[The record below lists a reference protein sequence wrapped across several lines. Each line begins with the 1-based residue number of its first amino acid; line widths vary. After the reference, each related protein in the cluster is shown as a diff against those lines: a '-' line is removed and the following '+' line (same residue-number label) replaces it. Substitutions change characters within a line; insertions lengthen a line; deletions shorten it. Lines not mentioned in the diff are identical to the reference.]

1 MDGRNRIHL
10 REMELGGGGG
20 GRSPQIPLHPVENPH
35 HHDHHLQQ
43 PDFHPHQALI
53 EEQLHHQHREMQNL
67 LLDNQRLAATHVA
80 LKQELSASN
89 EEIRHISTVASQVKA
104 DRDIEIRSLYEQS
117 LKLESEVSSI
127 GKFSSELAQ
136 AKVDI
141 QKLNAN
147 KLDLTSKLQAV
158 NGDLVRVRQEREEAK
173 SIESDIDAMR
183 LEVQKGRAAI
193 EFEKKAHAENLEHK
207 QVLEKNMN
215 ELTQAI
221 EKLRSELADA
231 EKRAQA
237 ANAASASVMVAPN
250 PGPVYAGSY
259 GHPQMGYVGVRPSY
273 FDPYR
278 WCNAMLMPGFSM
290 DQKQLHM
297 LHMAY
302 NKVKYIDE
310 CR

>member
-10 REMELGGGGG
+10 REMQLGGGG
-20 GRSPQIPLHPVENPH
+20 GRSPQIPLHPIDNH
-35 HHDHHLQQ
+35 HHLQQ

-53 EEQLHHQHREMQNL
+53 EEQLHHQHREMQTL
-67 LLDNQRLAATHVA
+67 LVDNQRLAATHVA

-117 LKLESEVSSI
+117 LKLESEVSTI
-127 GKFSSELAQ
+127 GKFSAELAQ

-147 KLDLTSKLQAV
+147 KLELTSKLQAV

-183 LEVQKGRAAI
+183 IEVQKGRAAI
-193 EFEKKAHAENLEHK
+193 EFEKKAHADNLEHK
-207 QVLEKNMN
+207 QLLEKNMN
-215 ELTQAI
+215 ELTQAT

-237 ANAASASVMVAPN
+237 AMVAPN

-259 GHPQMGYVGVRPSY
+259 GHPQMGYVGVGPSY
-273 FDPYR
+273 VDPY
-278 WCNAMLMPGFSM
+278 SM
-290 DQKQLHM
+290 HQMVQPNVDARFQYGS
-297 LHMAY
+297 AY
-302 NKVKYIDE
+302 APYGVQQSQVY
-310 CR
+310 R

>member
-1 MDGRNRIHL
+1 MEGRNRIHL
-10 REMELGGGGG
+10 REMQLGGG
-20 GRSPQIPLHPVENPH
+20 GRSSQIPLHPIENH
-35 HHDHHLQQ
+35 HHHHHLQQ

-80 LKQELSASN
+80 LKQEVSASN

-104 DRDIEIRSLYEQS
+104 DRDIEIRELHQHS
-117 LKLESEVSSI
+117 LKLESEVLTI
-127 GKFSSELAQ
+127 GKFSAELAQ

-141 QKLNAN
+141 HKLNAN
-147 KLDLTSKLQAV
+147 KLELTSKLQTV

-183 LEVQKGRAAI
+183 IEVQKGRAAI

-215 ELTQAI
+215 ELTRAI

-237 ANAASASVMVAPN
+237 ANTASASVMVAPN

-259 GHPQMGYVGVRPSY
+259 GHPQMGYVGVGHSY
-273 FDPYR
+273 VNPYNMHHMVEPNFDARFQYGSEAIAYAPYGVQQSQVYR
-278 WCNAMLMPGFSM
+278 
-290 DQKQLHM
+290 
-297 LHMAY
+297 
-302 NKVKYIDE
+302 
-310 CR
+310 

>member
-1 MDGRNRIHL
+1 MEGRNRIHL

-20 GRSPQIPLHPVENPH
+20 RSPQITLHPIDNPH
-35 HHDHHLQQ
+35 HHHLQQ
-43 PDFHPHQALI
+43 PDFHPPS
-53 EEQLHHQHREMQNL
+53 N
-67 LLDNQRLAATHVA
+67 NQRLAATHVA

-104 DRDIEIRSLYEQS
+104 DRDIEIRLLYEQS
-117 LKLESEVSSI
+117 LKIESEVSTI
-127 GKFSSELAQ
+127 GKFSAELAQ

-141 QKLNAN
+141 QKFNAN
-147 KLDLTSKLQAV
+147 KLELTWKLQAV
-158 NGDLVRVRQEREEAK
+158 NGDLIRVRRERE
-173 SIESDIDAMR
+173 SGIDTMR
-183 LEVQKGRAAI
+183 IGVQKGRAAI
-193 EFEKKAHAENLEHK
+193 EFEKKAHADNLEHK
-207 QVLEKNMN
+207 QLLEKNMN

-259 GHPQMGYVGVRPSY
+259 GHPQMGYVGVGPSY
-273 FDPYR
+273 VGPLITCIR
-278 WCNAMLMPGFSM
+278 WCNPILMPGFGM

-297 LHMAY
+297 LQSQVY
-302 NKVKYIDE
+302 
-310 CR
+310 R

>member
-1 MDGRNRIHL
+1 MEGRNRIHL
-10 REMELGGGGG
+10 REMQG
-20 GRSPQIPLHPVENPH
+20 GRSSQIPLHPIENPH
-35 HHDHHLQQ
+35 HHHLQQ

-104 DRDIEIRSLYEQS
+104 DRDIEIRELHQHSF
-117 LKLESEVSSI
+117 KLESEVSTI
-127 GKFSSELAQ
+127 GKFSAEVAQ

-147 KLDLTSKLQAV
+147 KLELTSKLQTI

-183 LEVQKGRAAI
+183 IEVQKGRAAI

-207 QVLEKNMN
+207 Q
-215 ELTQAI
+215 
-221 EKLRSELADA
+221 KLRSDLADA
-231 EKRAQA
+231 EKRAQ
-237 ANAASASVMVAPN
+237 ASASVMVAPN
-250 PGPVYAGSY
+250 PGPVYAGGY
-259 GHPQMGYVGVRPSY
+259 GHPQMGYVGVGPSY
-273 FDPYR
+273 VDPYNMHQMVEPNFDAR
-278 WCNAMLMPGFSM
+278 FQYGSEAI
-290 DQKQLHM
+290 
-297 LHMAY
+297 AY
-302 NKVKYIDE
+302 APYGVQQSQVY
-310 CR
+310 R

>member
-89 EEIRHISTVASQVKA
+89 EEIRHISTVAS
-104 DRDIEIRSLYEQS
+104 
-117 LKLESEVSSI
+117 
-127 GKFSSELAQ
+127 
-136 AKVDI
+136 
-141 QKLNAN
+141 
-147 KLDLTSKLQAV
+147 QAV

-278 WCNAMLMPGFSM
+278 CCSFQVQRNVDARFQYGSEAI
-290 DQKQLHM
+290 
-297 LHMAY
+297 AY
-302 NKVKYIDE
+302 APYGVQQSQVY
-310 CR
+310 R